1 MLHNFDALTPTP
13 MSRTSAH
20 RWRANTRWSRLLVC
34 LTVAGLGLVVP
45 GLNVASAQT
54 VTGGDFDI
62 CDYCGSLRGNRAIIR
77 GRAHF
82 GTERAVFVLVNA
94 ATAEQDVDNDGYT
107 VGVNFNNL
115 IVSDTTN
122 FVSIEDPSRVIVKTN
137 LVIADFLNPLN
148 NGFQNQV
155 SFFVNIPPGTPTG
168 VYRGRF
174 TVRDAVLPIGQNP
187 NGEALRVDAVD
198 VDIEVLPE
206 SDIGLF
212 DPDTSA
218 RLDSLTLR
226 GRPGQTVR
234 GVVRIGNLGN
244 VKLSN
249 ARLEATDLVATSGT
263 GLRIRR
269 ERISFSPTNVNSVDI
284 GDTTRIEVTVRIPP
298 GLLAG
303 SYRGELIGLSDDVD
317 PIRIPFTVIVTTPGD
332 IVFETNPVIGRAG
345 DLAVIIF
352 NADPG
357 SAWELAIFD
366 MMATTTFRT
375 NGTVFAG
382 TPGNPPIPGFEG
394 DQAVRYTWPLI
405 NGRGENVAGGMYY
418 VVINAVQDGEQRQLR
433 GKLMV
438 IR

>member
-1 MLHNFDALTPTP
+1 
-13 MSRTSAH
+13 MSRTFAH

-34 LTVAGLGLVVP
+34 LVLAGLGFVVQWPQVARAQLV
-45 GLNVASAQT
+45 A
-54 VTGGDFDI
+54 GGDFDI
-62 CDYCGSLRGNRAIIR
+62 CDFCGSLRGNRALIR
-77 GRAHF
+77 GRAGF

-94 ATAEQDVDNDGYT
+94 ASVDQDVDNDGFT
-107 VGVNFNNL
+107 PGVNFTNL
-115 IVSDTTN
+115 YVSDTTN
-122 FVSIEDPSRVIVKTN
+122 FVSLADPSRVIVQTN

-148 NGFQNQV
+148 NGFQQAV
-155 SFFVNIPPGTPTG
+155 SFFVNIPPGTPAG

-174 TVRDAVLPIGQNP
+174 TVQDAVLVIGVNP

-212 DPDTSA
+212 QSDTSA

-234 GVVRIGNLGN
+234 GVVRLGNLGN
-244 VKLSN
+244 VPLSN
-249 ARLEATDLVATSGT
+249 VRLEATDLVATSGT

-269 ERISFSPTNVNSVDI
+269 ERISFSPVNVNNVDI
-284 GDTTRIEVTVRIPP
+284 GDTVRVEVTVRIPP

-303 SYRGELIGLSDDVD
+303 TYRGELIAQGDDVD
-317 PIRIPFTVIVTTPGD
+317 AIRVPFSVIVTTPGE

-357 SAWELAIFD
+357 SNWELAIFD

-375 NGTVFAG
+375 SGSVFEG
-382 TPGNPPIPGFEG
+382 TPGDPPIPGFEG
-394 DQAVRYTWPLI
+394 DQAVRYTWPLV

-418 VVINAVQDGEQRQLR
+418 VVINAVQDGEERQLR
-433 GKLMV
+433 GKLMI

>member
-1 MLHNFDALTPTP
+1 MLHSLDALTPTH
-13 MSRTSAH
+13 MSCTSAH
-20 RWRANTRWSRLLVC
+20 RRRALRRWSRLLS
-34 LTVAGLGLVVP
+34 LFAIAGLGLLVQVP
-45 GLNVASAQT
+45 AEAHAQT

-62 CDYCGSLRGNRAIIR
+62 CDYCGSLNGNRALIR
-77 GRAHF
+77 GRAGF
-82 GTERAVFVLVNA
+82 GTERAAFVLVNA
-94 ATAEQDVDNDGYT
+94 ATVEQDVDNDGFT

-122 FVSIEDPSRVIVKTN
+122 FVSIDDPSRVIVKTN
-137 LVIADFLNPLN
+137 LVVADFLNPLN
-148 NGFQNQV
+148 NGFQNV
-155 SFFVNIPPGTPTG
+155 VTFFVNVPPGTPAG
-168 VYRGRF
+168 MYRGRF
-174 TVRDAVLPIGQNP
+174 TVRDAVIPIGVNP

-198 VDIEVLPE
+198 VDIEVRPQ

-212 DPDTSA
+212 QSDTSA

-234 GVVRIGNLGN
+234 GVVRLGNLGN
-244 VKLSN
+244 VPLSN
-249 ARLEATDLVATSGT
+249 VRLEATDLVATSGT

-269 ERISFSPTNVNSVDI
+269 ERISFSPVNVNSVDI
-284 GDTTRIEVTVRIPP
+284 GDTVRVEVTVRIPP

-303 SYRGELIGLSDDVD
+303 TYRGELIAQGDNVD
-317 PIRIPFTVIVTTPGD
+317 AIRVPFSVIVTTPGD

-357 SAWELAIFD
+357 TNWELAVFD

-375 NGTVFAG
+375 SGTVFAG
-382 TPGNPPIPGFEG
+382 TPGTGTIPGFEG
-394 DQAVRYTWPLI
+394 DQAVRYTWPLV

-418 VVINAVQDGEQRQLR
+418 VVINAVQDGEERQLR

>member
-1 MLHNFDALTPTP
+1 
-13 MSRTSAH
+13 
-20 RWRANTRWSRLLVC
+20 LLSGLV
-34 LTVAGLGLVVP
+34 LAGLGFIGQWP
-45 GLNVASAQT
+45 QVARAQT

-62 CDYCGSLRGNRAIIR
+62 CDYCGSLRGNRALIR
-77 GRAHF
+77 GRAGF

-94 ATAEQDVDNDGYT
+94 ASVEQDVDNDGFT
-107 VGVNFNNL
+107 PGVNFTNL

-122 FVSIEDPSRVIVKTN
+122 FVSLEDPSRVIIQTN

-148 NGFQNQV
+148 NGFQQAV
-155 SFFVNIPPGTPTG
+155 SFFVNVPAGTPAG

-174 TVRDAVLPIGQNP
+174 TVQDAVLVVGVNP

-212 DPDTSA
+212 QSDTSA

-234 GVVRIGNLGN
+234 GVVRLGNLGN
-244 VKLSN
+244 VPLSN
-249 ARLEATDLVATSGT
+249 VRLEATDLVATSGT

-269 ERISFSPTNVNSVDI
+269 ERISFSPVNVNSVDI
-284 GDTTRIEVTVRIPP
+284 GDTVRVEVTVRIPP

-303 SYRGELIGLSDDVD
+303 TYRGELIAQGDDVD
-317 PIRIPFTVIVTTPGD
+317 AIRVPFSVIVTTPGD

-357 SAWELAIFD
+357 STWELAIFD

-375 NGTVFAG
+375 SGTVFAG
-382 TPGNPPIPGFEG
+382 TPANGDIPGFEG
-394 DQAVRYTWPLI
+394 DQAVRYTWPLV

-418 VVINAVQDGEQRQLR
+418 VVINAVQDGEERQLR
-433 GKLMV
+433 SKLMV

>member
-1 MLHNFDALTPTP
+1 
-13 MSRTSAH
+13 MSRTPAH
-20 RWRANTRWSRLLVC
+20 RRRANPRWSRLLFC
-34 LTVAGLGLVVP
+34 LVLAGLGLVVQWP
-45 GLNVASAQT
+45 QMARAQT
-54 VTGGDFDI
+54 VAGGDFDI
-62 CDYCGSLRGNRAIIR
+62 CDFCGSLRGNRALIR
-77 GRAHF
+77 GRSGF
-82 GTERAVFVLVNA
+82 GTERASFVLVNA
-94 ATAEQDVDNDGYT
+94 ASVEQDVDNDGFT
-107 VGVNFNNL
+107 PGIHFTNL
-115 IVSDTTN
+115 VVSDTTN
-122 FVSIEDPSRVIVKTN
+122 FVSLEDPSRVIVQTN

-148 NGFQNQV
+148 NGFQQV
-155 SFFVNIPPGTPTG
+155 VTFFVNIPPGTPAG

-174 TVRDAVLPIGQNP
+174 SITDASNPVGLNP

-198 VDIEVLPE
+198 VDIEVLPQ

-212 DPDTSA
+212 QSDTSA

-234 GVVRIGNLGN
+234 GVVRLGNLGN
-244 VKLSN
+244 VPLSN
-249 ARLEATDLVATSGT
+249 VRLEATDLVATSGT

-269 ERISFSPTNVNSVDI
+269 ERISFSPVNVNSVGL
-284 GDTTRIEVTVRIPP
+284 GDTVRIEVTVRIPP

-303 SYRGELIGLSDDVD
+303 TYRGELIAQGDDVD
-317 PIRIPFTVIVTTPGD
+317 AIRVPFSVIVTTPGD
-332 IVFETNPVIGRAG
+332 IVFETNPVVGRAG

-357 SAWELAIFD
+357 SNWELAVFD

-375 NGTVFAG
+375 SGTVFAG
-382 TPGNPPIPGFEG
+382 TPGTATIPGFEG
-394 DQAVRYTWPLI
+394 DQAVRYTWPLV

-418 VVINAVQDGEQRQLR
+418 VVINAVQDGEERQLR

>member
-1 MLHNFDALTPTP
+1 ML
-13 MSRTSAH
+13 
-20 RWRANTRWSRLLVC
+20 
-34 LTVAGLGLVVP
+34 AGLGFVMQWP
-45 GLNVASAQT
+45 QAARAQT
-54 VTGGDFDI
+54 VAGGDFDI
-62 CDYCGSLRGNRAIIR
+62 CGYCGSLRGNRALIR
-77 GRAHF
+77 GRAGF

-94 ATAEQDVDNDGYT
+94 ASVEQDVDNDGFT
-107 VGVNFNNL
+107 PGVNFTNL
-115 IVSDTTN
+115 VVSDTTN
-122 FVSIEDPSRVIVKTN
+122 FVSLEDPSRVIVQTN

-148 NGFQNQV
+148 NGFQQAV
-155 SFFVNIPPGTPTG
+155 SFFVNVPPGTPAG

-174 TVRDAVLPIGQNP
+174 TVQDRVLVVGVNP

-198 VDIEVLPE
+198 VDVEVLPE

-212 DPDTSA
+212 QSDTSA
-218 RLDSLTLR
+218 RLDSLVLR

-234 GVVRIGNLGN
+234 GVVRLGNLGN
-244 VKLSN
+244 VSLAN
-249 ARLEATDLVATSGT
+249 VRLEATDLVATSGT

-269 ERISFSPTNVNSVDI
+269 DRISFSPVNVNTIDI
-284 GDTTRIEVTVRIPP
+284 GDTVRVEVTVRIPV

-303 SYRGELIGLSDDVD
+303 TYRGELIAQGDDVD
-317 PIRIPFTVIVTTPGD
+317 PIRIPFSVVVTTPGD

-357 SAWELAIFD
+357 SRWELAIFD

-375 NGTVFAG
+375 SGTVFEG
-382 TPGNPPIPGFEG
+382 TPGTDDIPGFEG
-394 DQAVRYTWPLI
+394 DQAVRYTWPLV

-418 VVINAVQDGEQRQLR
+418 VVINAVQDGEERQLR

>member
-1 MLHNFDALTPTP
+1 
-13 MSRTSAH
+13 MSRTTAP
-20 RWRANTRWSRLLVC
+20 RRRANRRWSRLLSC
-34 LTVAGLGLVVP
+34 LILAGLGFAVQWP
-45 GLNVASAQT
+45 QVARAQT
-54 VTGGDFDI
+54 VAGGDFDI
-62 CDYCGSLRGNRAIIR
+62 CDFCGSLRGNRALVR
-77 GRAHF
+77 GRAGF

-94 ATAEQDVDNDGYT
+94 ATVEQDVDNDGFT
-107 VGVNFNNL
+107 PGVNFTNL

-122 FVSIEDPSRVIVKTN
+122 FVSLQDPSRVIVQTN

-148 NGFQNQV
+148 NGFQQAV
-155 SFFVNIPPGTPTG
+155 SFFVNVPAGTPAG
-168 VYRGRF
+168 MYRGRF
-174 TVRDAVLPIGQNP
+174 TIQDTAIPVGVNP

-198 VDIEVLPE
+198 VDVEVLPE
-206 SDIGLF
+206 SDMGLF
-212 DPDTSA
+212 QSDTSA

-234 GVVRIGNLGN
+234 GVVRLGNLGN
-244 VKLSN
+244 VPLSN
-249 ARLEATDLVATSGT
+249 VRLEATDLVATSGT

-269 ERISFSPTNVNSVDI
+269 ERISFSPVNVNAVDI
-284 GDTTRIEVTVRIPP
+284 GDTVRVEVTVRIPP

-303 SYRGELIGLSDDVD
+303 TYRGELIAQGDDVD
-317 PIRIPFTVIVTTPGD
+317 AIRIPFSVIVTTPGD
-332 IVFETNPVIGRAG
+332 IVFETNPVVGRSG

-375 NGTVFAG
+375 RGTVFQG
-382 TPGNPPIPGFEG
+382 TPGDPPIPGFAG
-394 DQAVRYTWPLI
+394 DEAIRYTWPLV

-418 VVINAVQDGEQRQLR
+418 VVINAVQGGEQRQLR
-433 GKLMV
+433 GKLMI

>member
-1 MLHNFDALTPTP
+1 MLRTFTRRW
-13 MSRTSAH
+13 RTSG
-20 RWRANTRWSRLLVC
+20 RGWRLSLGVFAALLGVIAQPSDARAQA
-34 LTVAGLGLVVP
+34 VA
-45 GLNVASAQT
+45 
-54 VTGGDFDI
+54 GGDFDI
-62 CDYCGSLRGNRAIIR
+62 CDYCGTLQGNRAVIR
-77 GRAHF
+77 GRGGF

-94 ATAEQDVDNDGYT
+94 SSAEQDVDNDGFT
-107 VGVNFNNL
+107 AGFDFNNL
-115 IVSDTTN
+115 IVSDTAT
-122 FVSIEDPSRVIVKTN
+122 FVSIEDPSRVIEKTN
-137 LVIADFLNPLN
+137 IVIADFLNPLN
-148 NGFQNQV
+148 NGFQQAV
-155 SFFVNIPPGTPTG
+155 SFFVNIPASTPAGT
-168 VYRGRF
+168 YRGRF
-174 TVRDAVLPIGQNP
+174 TVRDAVVPIGVNP

-198 VDIEVLPE
+198 IDVVVLPE

-212 DPDTSA
+212 QSDSSA

-234 GVVRIGNLGN
+234 GVVRVGNLGN

-249 ARLEATDLVATSGT
+249 VRLEATDLVATSGT

-269 ERISFSPTNVNSVDI
+269 DRISFSPVNVNSVDL

-303 SYRGELIGLSDDVD
+303 RYRGELIAQSDDVD
-317 PIRIPFTVIVTTPGD
+317 AIRVPFSVIVTTPGD

-357 SAWELAIFD
+357 STWELAVFD
-366 MMATTTFRT
+366 MMAMTTFRT

-382 TPGNPPIPGFEG
+382 TPGDPPIPGFEG
-394 DQAVRYTWPLI
+394 DQAIRYTWPLV